1 MRNTQGR
8 LDSNALLHFDNDTQ
22 NLGTSCIKKGVFVMS
37 HVFSFMLGYFI
48 SAHIYADA
56 STGSCL

>member
-1 MRNTQGR
+1 MRNTHAQ
-8 LDSNALLHFDNDTQ
+8 LDSNILLQNNTQ
-22 NLGTSCIKKGVFVMS
+22 NSRCLKRSVFVIS

-48 SAHIYADA
+48 SSKIYEDA

>member
-1 MRNTQGR
+1 MRNTYAQ
-8 LDSNALLHFDNDTQ
+8 LDSNILLQ
-22 NLGTSCIKKGVFVMS
+22 NNTENTNSKCLKRSVFVIS

-48 SAHIYADA
+48 SSKIYEDA